1 MRMNPIGTDYVNQTN
16 KQTMSTDTREAPVM
30 IYTEATPN
38 PATLKFVVN
47 RPIFP
52 NDYYEFESVEETEHA
67 PLAKELFGIDAVTN
81 VFISNNFVTIT
92 KSEDVMWIELMPKV
106 KDFLKGYLGAG
117 REVFAAGFKKTS
129 RKATNEIGEGDSDI
143 EVRIKG
149 ALDRYVKPAVEMD
162 GGAISFVS
170 FDEGKLTL
178 ALQGACSGCPSST
191 VTLKQGIE
199 NLMMRMVP
207 EVTEVVAESE

>member
-1 MRMNPIGTDYVNQTN
+1 M
-16 KQTMSTDTREAPVM
+16 
-30 IYTEATPN
+30 
-38 PATLKFVVN
+38 
-47 RPIFP
+47 
-52 NDYYEFESVEETEHA
+52 
-67 PLAKELFGIDAVTN
+67 
-81 VFISNNFVTIT
+81 TIT
-92 KSEDVMWIELMPKV
+92 KKDDVMWIELMPQIKERIKV
-106 KDFLKGYLGAG
+106 YLEEG
-117 REVFAAGFKKTS
+117 RPVFTEAFKKS
-129 RKATNEIGEGDSDI
+129 GKMATNEVQEGDTDV

-170 FDEGKLTL
+170 FEGGVLTL

-207 EVTEVVAESE
+207 EVQEVVAQNE

>member
-1 MRMNPIGTDYVNQTN
+1 
-16 KQTMSTDTREAPVM
+16 MSEVQNIPVM

-47 RPIFP
+47 RVLFP
-52 NDYYEFESVEETEHA
+52 DDYYEFENVSETGEA
-67 PLAKELFGIDAVTN
+67 PLAAGLFQLDAVEN
-81 VFISNNFVTIT
+81 VFISNNFITVTKNEQT
-92 KSEDVMWIELMPKV
+92 MWVELMPKV
-106 KDFLKGYLGAG
+106 KEFLKEY
-117 REVFAAGFKKTS
+117 
-129 RKATNEIGEGDSDI
+129 IGEGRPVFSPNFAKTNRKASNEVRDGDTDI
-143 EVRIKG
+143 EVKIKG

-170 FDEGKLTL
+170 FEEGKLTL

-199 NLMMRMVP
+199 NLMKRMIP
-207 EVTEVVAESE
+207 EVQEVVAESE

>member
-1 MRMNPIGTDYVNQTN
+1 
-16 KQTMSTDTREAPVM
+16 M

-47 RPIFP
+47 RAIFP
-52 NDYYEFESVEETEHA
+52 NDYYEFEDVEETEHA
-67 PLAKELFGIDAVTN
+67 PMARGLFGIDAVKT

-92 KSEDVMWIELMPKV
+92 KSDDKMWIELMPEI
-106 KDFLKGYLGAG
+106 KDFMKEFLAEGNP
-117 REVFAAGFKKTS
+117 VFTEQFTKTG
-129 RKATNEIGEGDSDI
+129 RKASNEIRDEDSDV

-149 ALDRYVKPAVEMD
+149 ALDKYVKPAVEMD

-170 FDEGKLTL
+170 FDDGKLTL

-199 NLMMRMVP
+199 NLMLRMVP
-207 EVTEVVAESE
+207 EVREVVAESE